1 MALKRN
7 FSVGLFGSIWSA
19 LLGLAV
25 IPLYIKYL
33 GAEAYGLIG
42 FFATT
47 QALLQLL
54 DLGLSPTINR
64 EVARCS
70 ATNKMQEA
78 RSLLHTLSIV
88 YWGMAFV
95 IGLIIIVLAPLISNH
110 WLQARAL
117 PTTTIT
123 QALMLMGLV
132 VACRWPVGLY
142 MGALMGMQRVAL
154 SSIINTAFGT
164 LSSLGTVAVL
174 ILISPTIKAFF
185 IWQACVGVCYALVM
199 HVIAWHVVQGK
210 HEKRQFSFDDL
221 KRVWKFSAGMSA
233 VTVTGIILIQAD
245 KLLLSK
251 LLSLGDFGHYT
262 LAALVANSL
271 YILLT
276 PLFNTIYPKMSALV
290 ASNDTEK
297 LVDLYKNGTRL
308 FLGALFPIAIVTAVF
323 SENLLYL
330 WTGNQELAIKSSP
343 IVSLFLIGTALNGVM
358 HFPYALQLAYGETKL
373 PIRINLI
380 LIIITVPMTIV
391 LGQTYGAVGGA
402 GSWAILNFIYL
413 LIGTWLTHRTLLKGV
428 SLSWLLGD
436 VILPLCVATFA
447 GLVAFVIKNYSLPI
461 YVQLLACIMLVI
473 IAFII
478 TICISPKLRLLSKGI
493 FERKVSVLSNS

>member
-7 FSVGLFGSIWSA
+7 FSVSLFGSIWSA

-25 IPLYIKYL
+25 VPLYIKYL
-33 GAEAYGLIG
+33 GTEAYGLIG

-70 ATNKMQEA
+70 ATNLMQEA
-78 RSLLHTLSIV
+78 RSLLHTLSVV
-88 YWGMAFV
+88 YWGMALV
-95 IGLIIIVLAPLISNH
+95 IGLVIVLIAPLIANH

-117 PTTTIT
+117 PIPTIT

-164 LSSLGTVAVL
+164 LSSLGTVVVL
-174 ILISPTIKAFF
+174 ILVSPTIKAFF
-185 IWQACVGVCYALVM
+185 FWQACVAVCYAIVM
-199 HVIAWHVVQGK
+199 HFVAWRIVEGQ
-210 HEKRQFSFDDL
+210 HEKHHFSLADL

-233 VTVTGIILIQAD
+233 VSVTGIILMQTD

-251 LLSLGDFGHYT
+251 LLSLSDFGRYT
-262 LAALVANSL
+262 LAAVVANSL

-276 PLFNTIYPKMSALV
+276 PLFNSIYPRMSALV
-290 ASNDTEK
+290 ASNETEK
-297 LVDLYKNGTRL
+297 LIKLYKNGTRL

-330 WTGNQELAIKSSP
+330 WTGNQELAASSSP
-343 IVSLFLIGTALNGVM
+343 VVSMFLIGTALNGVM

-373 PIRINLI
+373 PIKINLA
-380 LIIITVPMTIV
+380 LIAIAVPTIIV
-391 LGQTYGAVGGA
+391 LGKTYGAVGGA
-402 GSWAILNFIYL
+402 TSWAILNFIYL
-413 LIGTWLTHRTLLKGV
+413 ILGTWLTHRTLLKGV
-428 SLSWLLGD
+428 GVGWLFGD
-436 VILPLCVATFA
+436 VALPLCIAISTGFL
-447 GLVAFVIKNYSLPI
+447 GFIIKSYSLPMF
-461 YVQLLACIMLVI
+461 VQIFACIMLVTL
-473 IAFII
+473 AFTI
-478 TICISPKLRLLSKGI
+478 TILSSAKLRLMSIIMFQTK
-493 FERKVSVLSNS
+493 FKTFT